1 MLFVDGMNGVVNNNR
16 VIQWLYSLTTSK
28 HHVIVKSS
36 LKLLLVFAE
45 YQESNSSLMIAAVNA
60 VDSAAG
66 KSFKIP
72 SSLAALNGNLRKI

>member
-1 MLFVDGMNGVVNNNR
+1 MLFVDGMNGVVNNNC

-72 SSLAALNGNLRKI
+72 SSLAALNGN